1 MEHRETQLRD
11 ELEQLQAALA
21 EKESSASQAMSI
33 EMQQTEDDSKL
44 NDETN
49 AKGVRSSD
57 EQELEIIKTELV
69 GFHCTLNHF
78 WVTDRLKQT
87 SMCLLA
93 G

>member
-33 EMQQTEDDSKL
+33 EMQQTEDDSEL

-69 GFHCTLNHF
+69 GFH
-78 WVTDRLKQT
+78 R
-87 SMCLLA
+87 A
-93 G
+93 